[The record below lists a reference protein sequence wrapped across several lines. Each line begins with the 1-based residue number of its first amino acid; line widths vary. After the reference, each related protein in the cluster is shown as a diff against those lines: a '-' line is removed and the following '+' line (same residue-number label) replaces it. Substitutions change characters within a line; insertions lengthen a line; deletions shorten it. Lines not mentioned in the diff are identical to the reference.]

1 MLSKPAISSLR
12 FAHISLA
19 FAGLMWSLPFLY
31 YLHTHPLTTFYQE
44 WGAAVLGLCA
54 MLLLL
59 ARRYWQQ
66 PEIPRIVLLPIGLM
80 LLIVAQFAL
89 GKVAYFSHT
98 LLTSLYLMWAAL
110 LIMLGQWMRK
120 ELGLPVVATVLA
132 AFLLLGAEL
141 NALAGILQ
149 YYRLNTFLNTLV
161 AVKGQGGIYGNLAQ
175 PNHYAN
181 YITLGLISLG
191 LLYLRCQR
199 RVWQAALAALLAAP
213 LLFVLVLSG
222 SRSSWLYLLFLTV
235 LSFLWQRRD
244 QAHRP
249 LLRYSLLLLLGFGVM
264 HLLVQIPW
272 LAGPGTV
279 ETTLERLTN
288 QAGNSSIRFHVWREA
303 WLIFTQFPLLGA
315 GMGQFGWQHF
325 LLGSTM
331 HNTIIQGLYNN
342 AHNLVMQIAAEMGLA
357 GLSVLFGALA
367 LWVRQALGAPHTLY
381 HWWGYGLLAVLGIHS
396 MLEYPLWYAYFI
408 GVAALALGML
418 DNTTYRLELRGV
430 GRLSVAAI
438 LLLGMLSLLQVWQGY
453 RLLAEMRNWRPAS
466 ATDVN
471 FSQRVNEGLVA
482 THKQALLQPYAE
494 LVMSNMIEVNADY
507 LAAKRELN
515 TSVVRF
521 LPTGPVAYR
530 EAHLMALSGEYSAA
544 QLQMERSIWA
554 FPAEFPAEREKL
566 RALAQKDP
574 EHFAALLEFALK
586 KYEEYQLAIRTR

>member
-1 MLSKPAISSLR
+1 MLSKPAFSSLR

-44 WGAAVLGLCA
+44 WGAAMLGLGA

-59 ARRYWQQ
+59 GKRYWQQ
-66 PEIPRIVLLPIGLM
+66 PEVPRIVLLPIGLM
-80 LLIVAQFAL
+80 LIIVAQFAL
-89 GKVAYFSHT
+89 DKVAYFSHT

-110 LIMLGQWMRK
+110 LIMLGQRLRE
-120 ELGLPVVATVLA
+120 ELGLPLLATVLA

-141 NALAGILQ
+141 NALAGVLQ
-149 YYRLNTFLNTLV
+149 HFRWPSLFGTVV
-161 AVKGQGGIYGNLAQ
+161 ASKGAGGLYGNLAQ

-191 LLYLRCQR
+191 LLRLR
-199 RVWQAALAALLAAP
+199 WQLHTWLVALLAAP

-222 SRSSWLYLLFLTV
+222 SRSSWLYLLFLTG

-244 QAHRP
+244 KSLRP
-249 LLRYSLLLLLGFGVM
+249 LLYYSLLLLLGFAVM
-264 HLLVQIPW
+264 HALVQMPW
-272 LAGPGTV
+272 LAGPAPV
-279 ETTLERLTN
+279 ETTLERLTS
-288 QAGNSSIRFHVWREA
+288 QAGSSSIRFHVWREA
-303 WLIFTQFPLLGA
+303 GLIFSQYPLLGA

-325 LLGSTM
+325 LLGPTM
-331 HNTIIQGLYNN
+331 HNTIIQGIYNN

-357 GLSVLFGALA
+357 GLFVLFGTLA
-367 LWVRQALGAPHTLY
+367 LWVRQVRGATHTLY

-408 GVAALALGML
+408 GVAALVLGML

-438 LLLGMLSLLQVWQGY
+438 LLLGVLSLLQVWQGY
-453 RLLAEMRNWRPAS
+453 RLLSEMRYWRPAS
-466 ATDVN
+466 AADAD
-471 FSQRVNEGLVA
+471 FFRRVNEGLVA
-482 THKQALLQPYAE
+482 THRQALLQPYAE
-494 LVMSNMIEVNADY
+494 LVMSNMIDVNADH

-515 TSVVRF
+515 TSVARF
-521 LPTGPVAYR
+521 IPTGPVAYR
-530 EAHLMALSGEYSAA
+530 EAFLMALSGEYSAA

-554 FPAEFPAEREKL
+554 FPAEFASEREKL

-586 KYEEYQLAIRTR
+586 KYEEYQLAVRTR